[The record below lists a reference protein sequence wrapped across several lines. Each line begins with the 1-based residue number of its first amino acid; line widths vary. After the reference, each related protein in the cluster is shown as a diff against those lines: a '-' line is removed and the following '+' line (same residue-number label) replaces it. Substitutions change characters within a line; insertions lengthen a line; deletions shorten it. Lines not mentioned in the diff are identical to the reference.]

1 MRANFA
7 KGGGD
12 KRFFGIIIGRRRQF
26 GRCRGRARGR
36 AVVGERE
43 SVNGCRFEQV
53 VPPPLPPS
61 LRSAVER
68 KEKGRDP
75 NELEILLPLGRSSP
89 SMLLSLSLSLSSLQQ
104 PLPLSSLLSLP
115 PCGAALRT
123 HLRSRSAIRMAAV
136 AASAVRVTVSPSSP
150 PADRRCCRRRRRRLC
165 SLTANFRSERGSQFL
180 CPFLRSFIVGTKE
193 RGREGGREAR
203 TLLHWAATERR
214 PVTSRF
220 LNNSCRRRRPCGHN
234 GGNANERR
242 KKGRGELAEKR
253 ARETK

>member
-1 MRANFA
+1 MTWRRDERWWEGGGRRSMDGQFENDLARIPARKDIRRNPRSGTINVRNNRSIHRRADGRLTECGRTTDRPAPHSIVSHRRYPDHITVSPIADRPSTIDGSKGNRPSRRGMRANFA

-89 SMLLSLSLSLSSLQQ
+89 SMLLSLSLSLSPAFNNRCPSL
-104 PLPLSSLLSLP
+104 PSSLSLP
-115 PCGAALRT
+115 
-123 HLRSRSAIRMAAV
+123 V
-136 AASAVRVTVSPSSP
+136 A
-150 PADRRCCRRRRRRLC
+150 RRFG
-165 SLTANFRSERGSQFL
+165 LT
-180 CPFLRSFIVGTKE
+180 
-193 RGREGGREAR
+193 
-203 TLLHWAATERR
+203 
-214 PVTSRF
+214 
-220 LNNSCRRRRPCGHN
+220 
-234 GGNANERR
+234 
-242 KKGRGELAEKR
+242 
-253 ARETK
+253 